1 MFGAGTPIG
10 SDDVY
15 APPRAIVAPSG
26 AGAASE
32 TWNKPMVGA
41 MQLG

>member
-10 SDDVY
+10 SACVC
-15 APPRAIVAPSG
+15 APSAIVAPSG